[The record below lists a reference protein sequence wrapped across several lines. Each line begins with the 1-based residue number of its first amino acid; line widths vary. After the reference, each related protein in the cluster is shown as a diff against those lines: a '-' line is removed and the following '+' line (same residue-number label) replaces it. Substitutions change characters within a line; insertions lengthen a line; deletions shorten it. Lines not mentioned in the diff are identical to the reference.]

1 MCSANL
7 TCLNGSRIRVVLRE
21 LLLRIKDWIIDIGSE
36 KDYRLLFYVSPQRKD
51 TPYGKTFYQIL

>member
-1 MCSANL
+1 M
-7 TCLNGSRIRVVLRE
+7 VLRE

-36 KDYRLLFYVSPQRKD
+36 KDYRLLFYVSSQRKD